1 MDFMDHHSTQYALHS
16 GGNWIDYRYPPTG
29 TLRLFLDSIPDQCVS
44 FLTPPADSGFE
55 QWTKYLRCFGSVLGI
70 TLKQPLVVVYRLI
83 FAHYWNRALNEASG
97 MGFLFCSVCVYVFS
111 DWFQKRKLQNT
122 GWIGSVFHKN
132 YGKTVIILGQQ
143 DSTRM
148 FPKIVVPP
156 NHPF

>member
-29 TLRLFLDSIPDQCVS
+29 TLRLFLDSIQHQCVS

-55 QWTKYLRCFGSVLGI
+55 QWTKNLQCFWSVWGI

-83 FAHYWNRALNEASG
+83 FAHWNRALNEVSG
-97 MGFLFCSVCVYVFS
+97 MGFLLFSVCVCVFWLIS
-111 DWFQKRKLQNT
+111 EKKLAEHWLDWFVDLPP
-122 GWIGSVFHKN
+122 S